1 MLLELLV
8 CIFTSILR
16 SRWNS
21 IVLGEQEYEGDIA
34 SYLIVTI
41 LPPRALPNSLTW
53 ADLITPVS
61 QGLP

>member
-1 MLLELLV
+1 MLLELLN

-21 IVLGEQEYEGDIA
+21 IVLGEQEYEGDVA

-41 LPPRALPNSLTW
+41 LSQRPPHLSHMSCSATGACEIES
-53 ADLITPVS
+53 
-61 QGLP
+61 